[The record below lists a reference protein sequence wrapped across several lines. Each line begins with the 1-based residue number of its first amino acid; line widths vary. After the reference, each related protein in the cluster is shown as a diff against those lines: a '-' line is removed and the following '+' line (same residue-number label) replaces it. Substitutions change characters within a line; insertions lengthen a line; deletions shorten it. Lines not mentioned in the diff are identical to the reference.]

1 MAETYLTLTN
11 KVIAR
16 LNEVA
21 LTSSTFSNARGIQV
35 QCQNAVNEAV
45 RYINQ
50 KEFQY
55 PFNHATDTEVLTAGV
70 VRYSVPATTKTVD
83 YNTFRIIKDSDL
95 GITGGR
101 LRTLNYNDYINSFI
115 TQEDEINSTTTSTT
129 HTDSVT
135 TITVSSTSGFDSAG
149 TLFIGNEEITYTA
162 IGSSTTFTGCTRG
175 AGGTTAA
182 SIASGVTVTQF
193 DGGGIPEFIIRTPDN
208 NYLLYPFPTKSVT
221 IKYDYYTFPT
231 DMSAHGDTTTIP
243 DRFAAVIIDGATA
256 FVYQYRGETQQYQL
270 NMQRFEQGI
279 KNMQTLL
286 VNRFDYIR
294 STYIPKSSGASNTS
308 TLNLRVS

>member
-21 LTSSTFSNARGIQV
+21 LTSTTFSSARGIQV
-35 QCQNAVNEAV
+35 QCQNSVNESI

-55 PFNHATDTEVLTAGV
+55 PFNHATDTELLTAGV
-70 VRYSVPATTKTVD
+70 ARYSIPATAKTVD
-83 YNTFRIIKDSDL
+83 YNTFRVVKDSDL
-95 GITGGR
+95 SVVGGR
-101 LRTLNYNDYINSFI
+101 LRILNYNDYINAFI
-115 TQEDEINSTTTSTT
+115 TQEDDVNSTTTSTT

-135 TITVSSTSGFDSAG
+135 TITVTSTSGFDSSG

-162 IGSSTTFTGCTRG
+162 IGSSTTFTGCVRG
-175 AGGTTAA
+175 ENSTTAA

-193 DGGGIPEFIIRTPDN
+193 NGGGVPEFIVRTPDN
-208 NYLLYPFPTKSVT
+208 NYLLYPFPRKKYT
-221 IKYDYYTFPT
+221 IKFDYFTFPT
-231 DMSAHGDTTTIP
+231 DMSAHGDVTTVP

-270 NMQRFEQGI
+270 NMDRFEQGI

-286 VNRFDYIR
+286 INRFEYIR
-294 STYIPKSSGASNTS
+294 STYISKSNSSTGSN
-308 TLNLRVS
+308 LNIRVN

>member
-1 MAETYLTLTN
+1 
-11 KVIAR
+11 

-21 LTSSTFSNARGIQV
+21 LTSTTFSSARGIQV
-35 QCQNAVNEAV
+35 QCQNAVNESV

-70 VRYSVPATTKTVD
+70 VRYSVPTSTKTVD
-83 YNTFRIIKDSDL
+83 YNTFRVIKDSDL
-95 GITGGR
+95 AVTGGR
-101 LRTLNYNDYINSFI
+101 LKILNYNDYVNNFI
-115 TQEDEINSTTTSTT
+115 TQEDEINNTTTSTT

-135 TITVSSTSGFDSAG
+135 TITVSSTTGFDSSG
-149 TLFIGNEEITYTA
+149 TLFIGNEQISYTA

-175 AGGTTAA
+175 ANSTTAA
-182 SIASGVTVTQF
+182 TIASGITVTQF
-193 DGGGIPEFIIRTPDN
+193 DGGGVPDFVVRTPDN
-208 NYLLYPFPTKSVT
+208 NYLLYPFPNKSIT
-221 IKYDYYTFPT
+221 IKFDYYTFPT
-231 DMSAHGDTTTIP
+231 DMSAHGDTTTVP

-286 VNRFDYIR
+286 INRFDYVR
-294 STYIPKSSGASNTS
+294 STYIPQSSGASNS
-308 TLNLRVS
+308 ATLNLRVN

>member
-21 LTSSTFSNARGIQV
+21 LTSSTFSSARGIQV
-35 QCQNAVNEAV
+35 QCQNAVNEAI

-70 VRYSVPATTKTVD
+70 VRYSVPTTTKTVD
-83 YNTFRIIKDSDL
+83 YNTFRVIKDSDL

-101 LRTLNYNDYINSFI
+101 LKILNYNDYVNNFI
-115 TQEDEINSTTTSTT
+115 TQEDEINTTTTSTT

-135 TITVSSTSGFDSAG
+135 TITVSSTTGFDSAG
-149 TLFIGNEEITYTA
+149 TLFIGNEQITYT
-162 IGSSTTFTGCTRG
+162 GTTSTTFTGCTRG
-175 AGGTTAA
+175 ANSTTAA
-182 SIASGVTVTQF
+182 TIASGITVTQF
-193 DGGGIPEFIIRTPDN
+193 DGGGIPEFVVRTPDN
-208 NYLLYPFPTKSVT
+208 NYLLYPFPIKSVT
-221 IKYDYYTFPT
+221 IKFDYYTFPT
-231 DMSAHGDTTTIP
+231 DMSAHGDTTTVP

-270 NMQRFEQGI
+270 NFGRFEQGI

-286 VNRFDYIR
+286 INRFDYVR
-294 STYIPKSSGASNTS
+294 STYIPQSGSGSNSS